1 MFKPKVVLALSVVS
15 LALAACSSGA
25 GSGAPAAATLATPTP
40 RPAPAALEKP
50 TYTVQRGVVADEL
63 KLSGRVAATLDEDVF
78 FTQDGFIKTIFVKRT
93 DVVTKGALLA
103 ELDLG
108 TLPNELRQAEVALE
122 TAQLS
127 LDRAAAQNVFAV
139 QKAELDLADARAR
152 LADLSR
158 PPRAADVEAA
168 KVAVQQAEIN
178 LQDVRNGASAAKTQA
193 ELAVKQAANS
203 VREAQ
208 EAYART
214 VEQIGGTPG
223 TSEEGRALE
232 QAQRAVDDA
241 QTDLQKAQVAYDLAR
256 QNEATAV
263 ADAESR
269 IKEATLALQ
278 KLQAGPERADVAEAQ
293 RAIQRAQVAL
303 DEARAGGTGNPEDE
317 KQVEQ
322 AKLTVENTRAR
333 IEAGRL
339 YAPFDG
345 QIAEISARPGDSAQ
359 AYQPVINII
368 NPTEK
373 DLVID
378 GTLTSD
384 LQKIGVG
391 QQVNITFS
399 RYPTQPISGTVEQ
412 LPTTLT
418 STSSS
423 VEADPAI
430 HVSFPAL
437 GDRQLD
443 VGDIAQVLLTLE
455 QKPDALWLPPQ
466 AVRSFD
472 NRRFVVVQDGTR
484 QRRVDVKVGIVTLDR
499 IEILEGLKEGDV
511 VIGQ

>member
-1 MFKPKVVLALSVVS
+1 MFKPKVVLALSVVA

-25 GSGAPAAATLATPTP
+25 SPGAPSAANAPTPTP

-50 TYTVQRGVVADEL
+50 TYTVQRGLVADQL
-63 KLSGRVAATLDEDVF
+63 KLSGRVSATLDEDVF
-78 FTQDGFIKTIFVKRT
+78 FTQDGFVKTIFVKRT

-127 LDRAAAQNVFAV
+127 LDRAAEQSKFAV
-139 QKAELDLADARAR
+139 QRAELDLADARAK
-152 LADLSR
+152 LVDLQR
-158 PPRAADVEAA
+158 PAKAADIEAA
-168 KVAVQQAEIN
+168 RVAIQQAEIN
-178 LQDVRNGASAAKTQA
+178 LQDVRNSTSAAKTQA
-193 ELAVKQAANS
+193 ELAVKQAANA

-208 EAYART
+208 QAYART
-214 VEQIGGTPG
+214 VELIGGTPG

-232 QAQRAVDDA
+232 EAQRAVDNA
-241 QTDLQKAQVAYDLAR
+241 QADLQSAEVAANLAR
-256 QNEATAV
+256 QNEVTSV
-263 ADAESR
+263 QDAESR
-269 IKEATLALQ
+269 VREATIALQ
-278 KLQAGPERADVAEAQ
+278 KLQAGPDRADLAEAQ

-303 DEARAGGTGNPEDE
+303 EEARASGQGDPEDA

-333 IEAGRL
+333 LESGRI

-345 QIAEISARPGDSAQ
+345 QIAEISTRPGESVA
-359 AYQPVINII
+359 AYKPVINII

-384 LQKIGVG
+384 LQKIGIG

-399 RYPTQPISGTVEQ
+399 RYPTQPISGTVEK

-430 HVSFPAL
+430 HVSFPI
-437 GDRQLD
+437 GSFELD
-443 VGDIAQVLLTLE
+443 VGDISQVVVTLE

-472 NRRFVVVQDGTR
+472 NRRFVVVQDGQR

>member
-1 MFKPKVVLALSVVS
+1 MLKPNVALALSAIC
-15 LALAACSSGA
+15 LALAACSGGA
-25 GSGAPAAATLATPTP
+25 VPGAPAASTLATPTP
-40 RPAPAALEKP
+40 RPAPQSLEKP
-50 TYTVQRGVVADEL
+50 TYTVQRGLVADEL
-63 KLSGRVAATLDEDVF
+63 KLSGRVSATLDEDVF
-78 FTQDGFIKTIFVKRT
+78 FTQDGFVKTIFVKRT
-93 DVVTKGALLA
+93 DVVTKGTLLA

-108 TLPNELRQAEVALE
+108 TLPNELRQAEVSLE
-122 TAQLS
+122 TAQLAI
-127 LDRAAAQNVFAV
+127 DRAAAQNKFVV
-139 QKAELDLADARAR
+139 QKAELDLADAKAK

-158 PPRAADVEAA
+158 PPQANDVEAA
-168 KVAVQQAEIN
+168 KLAVQQAQLG
-178 LQDVRNGASAAKTQA
+178 LQDVRNSASAAKTQA
-193 ELAVKQAANS
+193 ELAVKQAANA
-203 VREAQ
+203 VRAAQ

-214 VEQIGGTPG
+214 VELIGGTPG

-232 QAQRAVDDA
+232 QAQRTVDDA

-263 ADAESR
+263 ADAEGK
-269 IKEATLALQ
+269 IKEATIALQ
-278 KLQAGPERADVAEAQ
+278 KLQAGPKKADVAEAQ
-293 RAIQRAQVAL
+293 RAIRRAQVAL
-303 DEARAGGTGNPEDE
+303 EEAQAGGNGNPEDE

-333 IEAGRL
+333 IEAGRI

-345 QIAEISARPGDSAQ
+345 QIAEVSVRPGESAA
-359 AYQPVINII
+359 AYKPVINII
-368 NPTEK
+368 NPTDK

-391 QQVNITFS
+391 QQVNIIFS
-399 RYPTQPISGTVEQ
+399 RYPTEPISGTIEK
-412 LPTTLT
+412 LPTSLT

-423 VEADPAI
+423 VAADPAI
-430 HVSFPAL
+430 HVGFPL
-437 GDRQLD
+437 GNRKLD
-443 VGDIAQVLLTLE
+443 VGDIAQVVLRLE

-499 IEILEGLKEGDV
+499 IEIKEGLKEGDV